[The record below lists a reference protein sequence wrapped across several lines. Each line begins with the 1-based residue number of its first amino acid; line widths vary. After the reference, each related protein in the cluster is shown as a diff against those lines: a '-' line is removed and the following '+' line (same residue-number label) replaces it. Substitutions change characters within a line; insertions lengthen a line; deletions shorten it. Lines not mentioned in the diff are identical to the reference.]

1 MHHMHHMLRSP
12 GQSGI
17 LGVGLNKVDG
27 NRHGKICKNRSTEQ
41 FLRCAI
47 SSPLT
52 TRCRQFVLTRLSWT
66 IAASE
71 TFGDGLRYRFD
82 VAEGRKV

>member
-1 MHHMHHMLRSP
+1 M
-12 GQSGI
+12 
-17 LGVGLNKVDG
+17 
-27 NRHGKICKNRSTEQ
+27 
-41 FLRCAI
+41 
-47 SSPLT
+47 SSPLM
-52 TRCRQFVLTRLSWT
+52 TRCRQFVLARLSWT

>member
-1 MHHMHHMLRSP
+1 MLRSP

-27 NRHGKICKNRSTEQ
+27 SRHGKICKNRPNQ

-47 SSPLT
+47 GSPLM
-52 TRCRQFVLTRLSWT
+52 TRCRQFLLARLSWT